1 MPIWIAE
8 SSVVGS
14 SSSAIADLAPVRPC
28 SAADCSRERLA
39 ETSAISDRAKKP
51 LRRVS
56 RRMTRTSLDLMEDT
70 HPTGKAGAKC
80 TFLISG
86 GTPND
91 RRGLCIMRRSFSV
104 SRFPHGLAD
113 FYRGRAGNGRIR
125 AIGRSDA
132 DPVPDPHVRG
142 LLFPVDSS
150 ADQARQGAS

>member
-1 MPIWIAE
+1 MPASGLAKVAPLYRPVKIVIRVMPIWIAE

-70 HPTGKAGAKC
+70 HPTGKAGC
-80 TFLISG
+80 EVYLSYLR
-86 GTPND
+86 GTPQRPAGPVYNAPLFF
-91 RRGLCIMRRSFSV
+91 GLKV
-104 SRFPHGLAD
+104 STWTG
-113 FYRGRAGNGRIR
+113 
-125 AIGRSDA
+125 
-132 DPVPDPHVRG
+132 
-142 LLFPVDSS
+142 
-150 ADQARQGAS
+150 